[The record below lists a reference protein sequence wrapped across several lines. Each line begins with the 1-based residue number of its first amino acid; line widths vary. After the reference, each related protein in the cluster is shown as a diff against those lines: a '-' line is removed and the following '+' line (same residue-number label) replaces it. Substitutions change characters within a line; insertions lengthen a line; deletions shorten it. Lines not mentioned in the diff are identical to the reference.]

1 MDDPHAHSVHEDP
14 TDLDLK
20 ILDVLR
26 QDAQSAELL
35 AETLSQWG
43 EQVVVDA
50 VRGCLGGLASR
61 GLARPSGEAP
71 HHADDEADA
80 DEADADEPLA
90 AAQDNQRWE
99 ITEEGRAVVEPHSR
113 VASAPYHRGV
123 SVEEDDDERDVAW
136 LVVLLLIALVTGLC
150 AAYTLLTA
158 TGVLDGG

>member
-1 MDDPHAHSVHEDP
+1 MDDPHAQPVHEDP
-14 TDLDLK
+14 TDLDLE

-26 QDAQSAELL
+26 EDAQSAELL

-43 EQVVVDA
+43 EQVGVDA
-50 VRGCLGGLASR
+50 VRGCLEGLASR
-61 GLARPSGEAP
+61 GLARPTGEAP

-80 DEADADEPLA
+80 DEPVA

-99 ITEEGRAVVEPHSR
+99 ITEEGRAVVEPHSG

-123 SVEEDDDERDVAW
+123 SEEEDDRDVAR
-136 LVVLLLIALVTGLC
+136 LVVLLLIALVTGVC

-158 TGVLDGG
+158 TGVLGGG

>member
-26 QDAQSAELL
+26 QDAKSAELL
-35 AETLSQWG
+35 AETLSQLG
-43 EQVVVDA
+43 EQVGENA
-50 VRGCLGGLASR
+50 VRGRLEGLASR

-71 HHADDEADA
+71 HHAD

-99 ITEEGRAVVEPHSR
+99 ITEEGRAVVEPHSG

-123 SVEEDDDERDVAW
+123 SEEEDEDRDVAG

-158 TGVLDGG
+158 TGVLGGG

>member
-1 MDDPHAHSVHEDP
+1 MDDPHAQPVHEDP

-50 VRGCLGGLASR
+50 VRGCLEGLASR

-99 ITEEGRAVVEPHSR
+99 ITEEGRAVVEPHSG
-113 VASAPYHRGV
+113 VAGAPYHRGV
-123 SVEEDDDERDVAW
+123 SEEEDDRDVAR
-136 LVVLLLIALVTGLC
+136 LVVLLLIALVTGVC
-150 AAYTLLTA
+150 AACTLLTA
-158 TGVLDGG
+158 TGVLGGG

>member
-43 EQVVVDA
+43 EQVGVDA
-50 VRGCLGGLASR
+50 VRGCLEGLASR
-61 GLARPSGEAP
+61 GLARPTGEAP

-80 DEADADEPLA
+80 DEPVT

-99 ITEEGRAVVEPHSR
+99 ITEEGRAVVEPHSG
-113 VASAPYHRGV
+113 VASTPYHRVV
-123 SVEEDDDERDVAW
+123 SEEADEDRDVGG
-136 LVVLLLIALVTGLC
+136 LVVLLLIALVTGVC

-158 TGVLDGG
+158 TGVLGGG

>member
-1 MDDPHAHSVHEDP
+1 MDDPHAQPVHEDP
-14 TDLDLK
+14 TDLDLE

-26 QDAQSAELL
+26 QDAQSPELL

-43 EQVVVDA
+43 EQVGVDA
-50 VRGCLGGLASR
+50 VRGCLEGLASR

-80 DEADADEPLA
+80 DEPVP

-99 ITEEGRAVVEPHSR
+99 ITEEGRAVVEPHSG
-113 VASAPYHRGV
+113 VASTPYHRVV
-123 SVEEDDDERDVAW
+123 SEEEDEDRDVAG
-136 LVVLLLIALVTGLC
+136 LVVLLLIALVTGVC

-158 TGVLDGG
+158 TGVIGGG